1 MKYIIPVIFGLIAVV
16 IYLLK
21 TRHDQKKIREDIEMR
36 KRASQCPYFIDPKMN
51 EWVGNRP
58 VRVFSEERVD
68 KE

>member
-51 EWVGNRP
+51 E
-58 VRVFSEERVD
+58 RVD